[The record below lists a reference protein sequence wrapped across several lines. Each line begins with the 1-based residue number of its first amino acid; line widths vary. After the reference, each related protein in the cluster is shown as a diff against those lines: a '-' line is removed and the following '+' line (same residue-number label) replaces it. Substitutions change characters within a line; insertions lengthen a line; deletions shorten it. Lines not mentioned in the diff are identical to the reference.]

1 MKRPVEKKGEV
12 MQKLLRAEI
21 DSGIAASV
29 LGYLSYTTRVYE
41 VSYLGKDCGQQ
52 SSVWVNENHFLENK
66 TENEVA

>member
-12 MQKLLRAEI
+12 IQKLLRDEI

-52 SSVWVNENHFLENK
+52 SSV
-66 TENEVA
+66 